1 MSHIQLPLR
10 IGILMFLCIWS
21 WIQPVGAEW
30 YAGGYG
36 GLSTSGSIKDV
47 TMPLLGQQLAEQQ
60 FPQAN
65 DPLNSGGRG
74 TLTQSFKTSDVSLKN
89 SAIFGGKV
97 GYFFTEEKLPWLGVE
112 LEAFITNP
120 KIKAQTLSTE
130 HDITYQPNTP
140 APAASCPPQNII
152 NPLPNC
158 PAFVRNNS
166 TLSLEESSLRVTT
179 VAFNVIARYPG
190 TVFQPY
196 VGVGGGA
203 FYFSSSNG
211 SIQGRQVYPGL
222 NALAGARLLVTE
234 EWGIF
239 AEGKYNMANVTNFD
253 PAFGLSGMYSIFHL
267 VAGVSFHF

>member
-1 MSHIQLPLR
+1 MFQLQLPLR
-10 IGILMFLCIWS
+10 ISVLALLCLWV
-21 WIQPVGAEW
+21 WIEPVSAEW
-30 YAGGYG
+30 YTGAYG

-47 TMPLLGQQLAEQQ
+47 TMPLLGQRLAEQQ

-65 DPLNSGGRG
+65 DPLDANGRG
-74 TLTQSFKTSDVSLKN
+74 TLTQTFKTSDISLKN
-89 SAIFGGKV
+89 AAIFGGKI

-112 LEAFITNP
+112 LEAFTTNP
-120 KIKAQTLSTE
+120 AIKAQQLTTE

-140 APAASCPPQNII
+140 APAANCQPPIPQ
-152 NPLPNC
+152 PNC

-166 TLSLEESSLRVTT
+166 TLSLEESSLRVSTL
-179 VAFNVIARYPG
+179 AFNLIARYPG
-190 TVFQPY
+190 TAFQPY
-196 VGVGGGA
+196 VGIGGGA

-211 SIQGRQVYPGL
+211 SVQGRQVYPGL
-222 NALAGARLLVTE
+222 NALAGARYLVTE

>member
-1 MSHIQLPLR
+1 MANIQRPLR
-10 IGILMFLCIWS
+10 IGILTFLCLWA
-21 WIQPVGAEW
+21 WIQPAGAEW

-36 GLSTSGSIKDV
+36 GLSTSGSLKDV
-47 TMPLLGQQLAEQQ
+47 TMSQLGQRLAEQQ
-60 FPQAN
+60 FPQDN
-65 DPLNSGGRG
+65 EVLNASGRG
-74 TLTQSFKTSDVSLKN
+74 TLTQTFKTSDVSLKN
-89 SAIFGGKV
+89 AAIFGGKIA
-97 GYFFTEEKLPWLGVE
+97 YFFTDEKLPWLGVE
-112 LEAFITNP
+112 LEAFTTNP
-120 KIKAQTLSTE
+120 AIKAQRLDTT

-140 APAASCPPQNII
+140 ASAAQCQPP

-158 PAFVRNNS
+158 PAFALNRS
-166 TLSLEESSLRVTT
+166 TLDLQESSLRVTT
-179 VAFNVIARYPG
+179 VAVNVIARYPG

-211 SIQGRQVYPGL
+211 SIQSRQVYPGL
-222 NALAGARLLVTE
+222 NLLGGARVLITE

-239 AEGKYNMANVTNFD
+239 TEGKYNLANVTNFD